1 MTSRTLQPKVL
12 LSRIHR
18 AKPKSDTKV
27 SSSVRMKKT
36 EELFVHGLALVKM
49 PNVKSC
55 KR

>member
-1 MTSRTLQPKVL
+1 
-12 LSRIHR
+12 
-18 AKPKSDTKV
+18 
-27 SSSVRMKKT
+27 MKKT